1 MPEVLARAR
10 AAGVQAFVSV
20 GTSPEGWARQRR
32 LGLSD
37 VHLAFGLHP
46 WWVDPNWEQAVGQL
60 DLSGAVALGE
70 IGLDRLRP
78 DLERQQQAY
87 RAQLE
92 LARQH
97 KLPVV
102 LHLVK
107 AHDLV
112 GQELNGLEGV
122 VHSYSGSREQ
132 LQPYLERGLHISF
145 SSGALRGGKKVLG
158 ALRAVPG
165 ERLLLETDAP
175 DQSPRRGE
183 RNEPAFLPEVVDF
196 AARARGEE
204 PEVLARVTA
213 ENARRLFR
221 L

>member
-1 MPEVLARAR
+1 MLERAR
-10 AAGVQAFVSV
+10 SAGVRAFVSV
-20 GTSPEGWARQRR
+20 GTSPAGWARQRQI
-32 LGLSD
+32 GQPD
-37 VHLAFGLHP
+37 VHLAYGLHP
-46 WWVDPNWEQAVGQL
+46 WWVDEDWEAAVASL
-60 DLSGAVALGE
+60 DPSGAVALGE

-78 DLERQQQAY
+78 DLDRQLQAY

-92 LARQH
+92 LARQLR
-97 KLPVV
+97 LPVI

-112 GQELNGLEGV
+112 GDELTGLQGV

-132 LQPYLERGLHISF
+132 LRPYLERGLHISF
-145 SSGALRGGKKVLG
+145 SSGALRGGKKVSG

-165 ERLLLETDAP
+165 ERLLLETDSP

-183 RNEPAFLPEVVDF
+183 RNEPAFLPEVVAF
-196 AARARGEE
+196 AARLRGED
-204 PEVLARVTA
+204 PQALACSTS
-213 ENARRLFR
+213 ENARRLFG